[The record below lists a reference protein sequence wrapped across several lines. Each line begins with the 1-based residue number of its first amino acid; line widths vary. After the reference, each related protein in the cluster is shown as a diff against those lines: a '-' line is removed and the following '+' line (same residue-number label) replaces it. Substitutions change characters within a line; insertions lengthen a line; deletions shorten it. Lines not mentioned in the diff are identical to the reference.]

1 MNDSAI
7 VRFFG
12 VVRRPETWLG
22 ILFSWLAFP
31 LGLFYFVFLVTGLSL
46 GVGLVVVW
54 VGIPILLV
62 VAGAWWLFGAFE
74 RVQARYLLRADVPPA
89 PREWEKAEGIWGK
102 LKAHFG
108 SSATWKDLVY
118 LLAKLPFG
126 IVSTTLLVVA
136 VSMTGALLMWPFLTI
151 FRVPVD
157 TGMGGGGVPPWW
169 LSVIAVPI
177 GILVFFVWLHVIN
190 GWSWVCARWAEVMFR
205 GPRAAVPAQPA
216 ALAPLAQPA
225 PLVAPASLPPQAPTL
240 PAPPPASGAP
250 EAVSAPVSRASAPAA
265 EATASAAAD
274 VPASPAPAAAPAED
288 DTTS

>member
-22 ILFSWLAFP
+22 ILFNWLAFP

-118 LLAKLPFG
+118 LLAKLPLG
-126 IVSTTLLVVA
+126 IVSTTLLVTAAAMVFWFVA
-136 VSMTGALLMWPFLTI
+136 MPFFSL
-151 FRVPVD
+151 FDVPIINN
-157 TGMGGGGVPPWW
+157 TWVPPLWFG
-169 LSVIAVPI
+169 LVCLPL
-177 GILVFFVWLHVIN
+177 GILVFFVALHVIN
-190 GWSWVCARWAEVMFR
+190 GWSWVCARWAEVMFC
-205 GPRAAVPAQPA
+205 GPRAGLPAQPA
-216 ALAPLAQPA
+216 P
-225 PLVAPASLPPQAPTL
+225 PASLAPQAPVSQTPML
-240 PAPPPASGAP
+240 PAPAAASAPPVPPVPAGAP
-250 EAVSAPVSRASAPAA
+250 EPAA
-265 EATASAAAD
+265 EPSVPASTAATGT
-274 VPASPAPAAAPAED
+274 PASPAPAAAPAED
-288 DTTS
+288 ETTS

>member
-22 ILFSWLAFP
+22 ILFDWLAFP

-62 VAGAWWLFGAFE
+62 VAGAWWLFGSFE

-89 PREWEKAEGIWGK
+89 PREWEKADGIWGK

-108 SSATWKDLVY
+108 SATTWKDLVY

-126 IVSTTLLVVA
+126 IVSTTLLVTAVA
-136 VSMTGALLMWPFLTI
+136 MVFWFVAMPFFSLFDVRIINGTW
-151 FRVPVD
+151 
-157 TGMGGGGVPPWW
+157 VPPLWFG
-169 LSVIAVPI
+169 LLCLPL
-177 GILVFFVWLHVIN
+177 GILVFFVALHVLN
-190 GWSWVCARWAEVMFR
+190 GWNWVCARWAEVMFQ
-205 GPRAAVPAQPA
+205 GPRDGAQVQPASLAPAAPLAPQAPAARVPQPPAPPAAAAVPAPPVPPEPPVPA
-216 ALAPLAQPA
+216 R
-225 PLVAPASLPPQAPTL
+225 
-240 PAPPPASGAP
+240 AP
-250 EAVSAPVSRASAPAA
+250 E
-265 EATASAAAD
+265 
-274 VPASPAPAAAPAED
+274 APAAAETPAPAPAPAED
-288 DTTS
+288 ETTS

>member
-22 ILFSWLAFP
+22 ILFDWLAFP

-62 VAGAWWLFGAFE
+62 VAGAWWLFGSFE

-89 PREWEKAEGIWGK
+89 PREWEKADGIWGK

-108 SSATWKDLVY
+108 SATTWKDLVY

-126 IVSTTLLVVA
+126 IVSTTLLVTAVA
-136 VSMTGALLMWPFLTI
+136 MVFWFVAMPFFSLFDVRIINGTW
-151 FRVPVD
+151 
-157 TGMGGGGVPPWW
+157 VPPLWFG
-169 LSVIAVPI
+169 LLCLPL
-177 GILVFFVWLHVIN
+177 GILVFFVALHVLN
-190 GWSWVCARWAEVMFR
+190 GWNWVCARWAEVMFQ
-205 GPRAAVPAQPA
+205 GPRDGAQVQPASLAPASPLAPQAPAARVPQPPAPPAAAAVPAPPVPPEPPVPA
-216 ALAPLAQPA
+216 R
-225 PLVAPASLPPQAPTL
+225 
-240 PAPPPASGAP
+240 AP
-250 EAVSAPVSRASAPAA
+250 E
-265 EATASAAAD
+265 
-274 VPASPAPAAAPAED
+274 APAAAETPVPAPAPAED
-288 DTTS
+288 ETTS